1 MQQEANDRDTMI
13 LALVLLETTRDICK
27 HISPMGCLVGIVTF
41 GASIVQF
48 FPEKANSEMT

>member
-13 LALVLLETTRDICK
+13 LALVLLETRDICK
-27 HISPMGCLVGIVTF
+27 HFSPMGCLVGIVTF

-48 FPEKANSEMT
+48 FPDKANSEMT